1 MLSKLPKDTK
11 EIHWTKHIKEKMK
24 EYQLSEKRLLRV
36 FRNPERKEE
45 GIAPGTVAVMQT
57 VGKKCPYEIWLM
69 YQIRKSTPHQ
79 SKTRCRVVLNRASH
93 WFRAKIKKQKAKRE
107 RIIMISAWRYPGK
120 SPIHNPPI
128 PENILENL
136 EKFLKNETF

>member
-69 YQIRKSTPHQ
+69 YQIKKS
-79 SKTRCRVVLNRASH
+79 
-93 WFRAKIKKQKAKRE
+93 KIKNQNAKRE
-107 RIIMISAWRYPGK
+107 KIIMISAWKYPGK
-120 SPIHNPPI
+120 SPSKKPPI
-128 PENILENL
+128 PEEILENL
-136 EKFLKNETF
+136 DEILKD